1 MVMADETTILNEND
15 YYDYTR
21 VLSYHAPWIFIIGA
35 RGLGKTYGGKK
46 LMIDDWVKRRW
57 QFIYL
62 RRTAEEQKN
71 KGTFFNDIAD
81 SYPELDFRVNG
92 NQAECHWA
100 DDRDAITDK
109 NGKKKSV
116 WHIVGYFIALSQA
129 GQVKSVAYPRVRTI
143 LFDEIFPDNM
153 RYLGGE
159 VTALEEFYNTVDR
172 WHDRVRLI
180 MCSNAVS
187 LANPYFAAF
196 NINVTPQIENKTQY
210 QRYCDSFIVVELA
223 DYGGFSAKIAKSRFG
238 QFLSKFDADYA
249 AYSIDNTFRDNS
261 NALISNLSGAGYVL
275 SIKTREY
282 GSFAVYQ
289 ILDDS
294 KITTVWQIARRQP
307 KKQKWYTLNYRLVDE
322 KCILLKRSDDIIK
335 RLIEAYRVGRV
346 RFETPQTKS
355 EFSMLL
361 GTLLNSSK
369 TR

>member
-1 MVMADETTILNEND
+1 MVMADEMTILNEND

-46 LMIDDWVKRRW
+46 LMIDDWMKRRW

-210 QRYCDSFIVVELA
+210 QRYCDSFIMVELA

-249 AYSIDNTFRDNS
+249 AYSIDNTFRDNN

-294 KITTVWQIARRQP
+294 KITTVWQITRRQP
-307 KKQKWYTLNYRLVDE
+307 KKQKWYTLDYRLVDE

-335 RLIEAYRVGRV
+335 KLIEAYRVGRV

-361 GTLLNSSK
+361 GTLLNSSMTK
-369 TR
+369 